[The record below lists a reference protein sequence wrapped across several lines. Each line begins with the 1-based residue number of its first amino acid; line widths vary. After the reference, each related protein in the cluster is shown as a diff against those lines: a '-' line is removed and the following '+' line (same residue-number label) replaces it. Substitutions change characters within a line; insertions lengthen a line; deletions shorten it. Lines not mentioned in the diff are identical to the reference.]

1 VDGASQH
8 PGTAAAGP
16 RDVGWLRRRLGV
28 RLRSALA
35 ATAVVALVFA
45 AASAVFVWQDRS
57 TLTNNVDA
65 AALAQARDIATEI
78 NAANA
83 ADIADIADRINRP
96 TPGEQS
102 VLQVLDRDGNVVVA
116 STSIQGE
123 PALSPL
129 RPQPGQTLREDRQL
143 PIAAQDQFR
152 IVAVGV
158 DTTTTNGPYTVLAGR
173 SLRPVNDSV
182 AAALALLVV
191 GCPLLLATVGAAT
204 FVFVGR
210 SLHPVEAIRRRVA
223 TISGRDLR
231 ARVPVPAAR
240 DEVARL
246 AETMNAMLDRLEA
259 SANTQRRFVADASHE
274 LRSPLTTLR
283 AGLELLAPHQPA
295 PAGKTM
301 DMLIEET
308 DRMDRLISGLLL
320 LARADDQGLALRAS
334 DVDLDDLVDAERQ
347 RLHPSHL
354 VFVVTA
360 QPVRVRGD
368 AHQLAQALRNL
379 VDNAVRY
386 AERTVTVR
394 LWQENGF
401 AVLEVVDD
409 GPGIPTADRE
419 RVFERFVRLDESR
432 SRDAGGS
439 GLGLAIVREIAHA
452 HGGHVHVVDSPTGTV
467 VRVNIRL
474 NIESTAS

>member
-8 PGTAAAGP
+8 PGTAAPGP

-65 AALAQARDIATEI
+65 AALAQARDIASE
-78 NAANA
+78 AN

-102 VLQVLDRDGNVVVA
+102 VLQLLDRDGKVMAA

-129 RPQPGQTLREDRQL
+129 RPQPGQTLRENRQL
-143 PIAAQDQFR
+143 QIAAQDEFR
-152 IVAVGV
+152 LVAVGV
-158 DTTTTNGPYTVLAGR
+158 DTTSGPAIVLAGR

-246 AETMNAMLDRLEA
+246 AETMNAMLDRLQA

-301 DMLIEET
+301 DMLLEET
-308 DRMDRLISGLLL
+308 DRLDRLISGLLL

-394 LWQENGF
+394 LSQENGF
-401 AVLEVVDD
+401 AVLEVADD

-452 HGGHVHVVDSPTGTV
+452 HGGRASVVDSPTGTV
-467 VRVNIRL
+467 VRVHIRL

>member
-1 VDGASQH
+1 V
-8 PGTAAAGP
+8 
-16 RDVGWLRRRLGV
+16 RRRLGV

-45 AASAVFVWQDRS
+45 AAAAVFVWQDRS

-65 AALAQARDIATEI
+65 AALTQARDIALEV
-78 NAANA
+78 ASDG
-83 ADIADIADRINRP
+83 ADLADRLSRP
-96 TPGEQS
+96 APGEQN
-102 VLQVLDRDGNVVVA
+102 VVQILDRNGTVVA
-116 STSIQGE
+116 ASPSIQGE

-143 PIAAQDQFR
+143 PIAAQDEFR

-158 DTTTTNGPYTVLAGR
+158 DAPTGPHIVLAGS

-182 AAALALLVV
+182 AAALTLLVI
-191 GCPLLLATVGAAT
+191 GYPLLLAIVGAAT

-223 TISGRDLR
+223 TITGRDLR

-259 SANTQRRFVADASHE
+259 SANTQRRFVSDASHE

-283 AGLELLAPHQPA
+283 AGLELLATQQPA
-295 PAGKTM
+295 TAGTTM
-301 DMLIEET
+301 DMVIEET
-308 DRMDRLISGLLL
+308 DRLDRLVSALLL
-320 LARADDQGLALRAS
+320 LARADDQGLALRAG

-347 RLHPSHL
+347 RLHHSHL
-354 VFVVTA
+354 AIVVTA

-386 AERTVTVR
+386 ARRTVAVR

-401 AVLEVVDD
+401 ALLEVADD
-409 GPGIPTADRE
+409 GPGIPATDRE

-439 GLGLAIVREIAHA
+439 GLGLAIVREIANA
-452 HGGHVHVVDSPTGTV
+452 HGGYVRVVDSPAGTV
-467 VRVNIRL
+467 MRL
-474 NIESTAS
+474 SIPLDTIPPDAEGTKR